1 MNETCHS
8 FQTALIVLLRLRK
21 ETLRIY
27 TEEEILEELETVI
40 KELPPPVQATK
51 YIRIYILGSRVSIIP
66 GKNSNFEMI
75 DPEICSVNWNSGK
88 NFRSNGNQN
97 LTLKFFQFTECK

>member
-51 YIRIYILGSRVSIIP
+51 YIRIYILV
-66 GKNSNFEMI
+66 
-75 DPEICSVNWNSGK
+75 
-88 NFRSNGNQN
+88 
-97 LTLKFFQFTECK
+97 